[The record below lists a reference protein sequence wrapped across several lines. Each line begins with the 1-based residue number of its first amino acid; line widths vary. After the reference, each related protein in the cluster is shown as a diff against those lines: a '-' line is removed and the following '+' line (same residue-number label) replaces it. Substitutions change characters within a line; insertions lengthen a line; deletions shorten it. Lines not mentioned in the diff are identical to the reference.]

1 MPYSMTG
8 YGRFKLEDDPNY
20 LVSVEARS
28 VNHRFF
34 DLSVRL
40 PKNYSWLEES
50 INKQV
55 RPLIRRGKID
65 LYVAIEERPENCSC
79 RLAIDRKVLADYLR
93 ELNQVRKEFRLAGK
107 VGIEQILQIPDL
119 FVKKE
124 EINEEALEKA
134 VLTAVEGAVQ
144 QLLAMRRREGE
155 NLAADLK
162 ERIQRLGQMIG
173 EIERAAAAL
182 PDLYREKLTKAA
194 HDLLAD
200 VEIDEHRL
208 AMEVLFYVER
218 SSITEEL
225 TRFKSHLEQFLSTLE
240 DPGSIGK
247 TLDFICQ
254 ELNREINTIAA
265 KASELTISRY
275 IVEVKSEIE
284 NIREQVQN
292 IE

>member
-1 MPYSMTG
+1 MPFSMTG

-20 LVSVEARS
+20 LVSVEIRS

-50 INKQV
+50 INKQI
-55 RPLIRRGKID
+55 RPLIYRGKID
-65 LYVAIEERPENCSC
+65 LYLAIEERSENRGC
-79 RLAIDRKVLADYLR
+79 RLEIDQKVLADYLR
-93 ELNQVRKEFRLAGK
+93 ELKQVQKQFRIPGK
-107 VGIEQILQIPDL
+107 IGLEQVLQIPDL

-124 EINEEALEKA
+124 EVNEEALEKA
-134 VLTAVEGAVQ
+134 VVKAVQGAVHE
-144 QLLAMRRREGE
+144 LLAMRRREGE
-155 NLAADLK
+155 NIAADLEARV
-162 ERIQRLGQMIG
+162 ERLSQTIAEIQKLS
-173 EIERAAAAL
+173 AAL
-182 PDLYREKLTKAA
+182 PNLYREKLTKAV
-194 HDLLAD
+194 HELLAE
-200 VEIDEHRL
+200 VEFDEHRL

-218 SSITEEL
+218 SSITEEI
-225 TRFKSHLEQFLSTLE
+225 TRFKSHLEQFLSTLKAQ
-240 DPGSIGK
+240 GSIGK
-247 TLDFICQ
+247 KLDFICQ

-265 KASELTISRY
+265 KTSELAISRY

>member
-1 MPYSMTG
+1 MPFSMTG

-34 DLSVRL
+34 DLTVRL

-55 RPLIRRGKID
+55 RPVIQRGKLD
-65 LYVAIEERPENCSC
+65 LYVAIEERPENRSC
-79 RLAIDRKVLADYLR
+79 RLAIDRKVLADYLH
-93 ELNQVRKEFRLAGK
+93 EVNQVRKEFRIPGK
-107 VGIEQILQIPDL
+107 IGIEQILQIPDL

-124 EINEEALEKA
+124 EVNEEALEKA
-134 VLTAVEGAVQ
+134 VVNAVQGAVQ
-144 QLLAMRRREGE
+144 QLLAMRQREGE

-162 ERIQRLGQMIG
+162 TRIQRLSQTIE
-173 EIERAAAAL
+173 EIERLAATL
-182 PDLYREKLTKAA
+182 PNLYREKLTKAV
-194 HDLLAD
+194 HDILAE
-200 VEIDEHRL
+200 VEFDEHRL

-225 TRFKSHLEQFLSTLE
+225 TRFKSHLEQFLSTLMVT
-240 DPGSIGK
+240 GAIGK
-247 TLDFICQ
+247 KLDFICQ

-265 KASELTISRY
+265 KTSELSISRY